1 MKLKRLCLTSIII
14 AICVMTLSL
23 QAATAA
29 QEASISV
36 EPTYTEVWQ
45 GDEFTVNVT
54 VDPEG
59 SGVYGAN
66 YALYF
71 NNTLLNATS
80 QAQGPFLTQDGA
92 SSAIYQ
98 EKIDNNIGE
107 IIYAESR
114 TGTAVGVTD
123 PGVLTTITFQVIG
136 EEGISPLNLGDS
148 DGLLLCSGFP
158 LFQPIPTT
166 VNNGSVEVR
175 NGICGDVNDDGDVDM
190 TDVMTLWYDIAD
202 YPYVDAY
209 TISNEWAA
217 DVNCDGDIDMTD
229 VMTLWYDIADYPY
242 VGAYEVDCC
251 G

>member
-1 MKLKRLCLTSIII
+1 MYRQIVILSVL
-14 AICVMTLSL
+14 ICFLVAPAL
-23 QAATAA
+23 AAQMSVEPAY
-29 QEASISV
+29 QEAS
-36 EPTYTEVWQ
+36 Q
-45 GDEFTVNVT
+45 GDNITVNIT

-59 SGVYGAN
+59 SEVYGAS
-66 YALYF
+66 YILYF
-71 NNTLLNATS
+71 NNTVLNATS
-80 QAQGPFLTQDGA
+80 QVQGPFLTQDG
-92 SSAIYQ
+92 SNSNIY
-98 EKIDNNIGE
+98 IPPTGINNSIGQVE
-107 IIYAESR
+107 YVESR
-114 TGTAVGVTD
+114 TGTVLGVTD

-217 DVNCDGDIDMTD
+217 NVNCDEDIDMTD
-229 VMTLWYDIADYPY
+229 VMTMWYDIADYPC
-242 VGAYEVDCC
+242 VGAYEVNCC
-251 G
+251 GG